1 MARRLGRTV
10 PEQAVWLVP
19 RGPCRLRVPSYLAP
33 SSQAVSPSMHLKAV
47 LPPVIADLL
56 YTDAPAAGGGPGGD
70 EDMTSV
76 GERKHAHDDES
87 DEVPTKVC
95 AQNRQQHK
103 DTRLA
108 AFLSGTGGW
117 RGETVAGSA
126 PRGLSSVW
134 TPLARAGHTHA
145 PALGT
150 THPASTPA
158 ARAAAS
164 WSSREVL
171 FALRSLRSV
180 PALLREPSC
189 GPPPR
194 GGSQTSGG
202 PHIRAQCPVRPALTP
217 DP

>member
-10 PEQAVWLVP
+10 PEKAVSLVP

-117 RGETVAGSA
+117 RGETAAVSA

-164 WSSREVL
+164 WSSREVP
-171 FALRSLRSV
+171 FALRTLRSC
-180 PALLREPSC
+180 PAKGAQLRAPT
-189 GPPPR
+189 PR
-194 GGSQTSGG
+194 GVPDWWRPTHTGPVSCASG
-202 PHIRAQCPVRPALTP
+202 P
-217 DP
+217 DT